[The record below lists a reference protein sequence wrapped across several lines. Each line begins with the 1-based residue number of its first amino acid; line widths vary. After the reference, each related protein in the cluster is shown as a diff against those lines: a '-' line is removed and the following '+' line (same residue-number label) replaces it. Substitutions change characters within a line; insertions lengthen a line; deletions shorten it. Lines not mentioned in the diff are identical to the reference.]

1 MSQPVPQGVLGQA
14 LDVKNM
20 RTVGTK
26 RHCLLFVLP
35 LLLLSG
41 CAMEPADKEFF
52 YKSWTRPAGSSTPL
66 HEPAP
71 QQP

>member
-1 MSQPVPQGVLGQA
+1 
-14 LDVKNM
+14 M

-26 RHCLLFVLP
+26 RHLLLFVLP
-35 LLLLSG
+35 LLLLTG

-52 YKSWTRPAGSSTPL
+52 YRSWTRPTGGTAPL
-66 HEPAP
+66 REMPPEQPSPQPPP